1 MEMGLRRMA
10 AFAGIV
16 AMVALAPAAGAEPT
30 DGDPSTAPTAGTAPA
45 ASAPAPAP
53 ADATTLPLDDLGSS
67 NTIWFDARQDI
78 TSSTFSFVVP
88 KGLTPTSLNATIE
101 LPVNLRFGNMTVTQ
115 DGRTVSRLPLP
126 ADDQAPM
133 VIPLTGLEFS
143 DNWASV
149 TLTVTAL
156 PRDDYY
162 CWDPKS
168 PIRLV
173 NSSITFTGREVV
185 PATVADFLPPTLRR
199 VSIAMPTNPSL
210 AESEAAIQLAAA
222 MTTRYGWQNTDIVVV
237 PLPEGALALPEPAP
251 PRERQI
257 VVKEGPDPGVSL
269 QPGKGIPA
277 LLITGPGAELTNQTR
292 LLTDPSLAF
301 ALSPKAVAG
310 PLATEQKP
318 VRNSTTLDKL
328 KLTRL
333 SAESLRPEVDV
344 KIDQSMFAQPLQ
356 GIRVHLLGSYTPL
369 AGNFNGEVTVAIGDE
384 VIDRWPV
391 DDTGTIDR
399 WVDIPDKL
407 VQRITMLRVR
417 VHTTGDPGHCNDYL
431 NLILRIDGSTEI
443 EGNRASPPVPPG
455 LRSLPQA
462 LMPRIQVGLG
472 PNTFGDTVRA
482 AQIIVGLQRNSAIP
496 LVTAVT
502 TLDQAIGSGEPA
514 ILIAADGWTDNRLAI
529 PFTADLGTIT
539 IQAYTESGDPVTLNL
554 DPAIKYGSLQTV
566 FDGQRSVLVATS
578 NDNPAQLDELLRWL
592 AQKPNRWAALD
603 GRAVISVPGTDPVT
617 VPNRRTDLPTQ
628 QGTGSSAKG
637 GTGWIWWAA
646 GAIAAVSLLGA
657 LLILRRTAK
666 PTTTTADAGPQTGD
680 AAPQQQTGDTAPPQ
694 QTGDDGPQS
703 G

>member
-115 DGRTVSRLPLP
+115 DSRTVSRLPLP

-162 CWDPKS
+162 CWDPES

-173 NSSITFTGREVV
+173 NSSITFTGREVA

-222 MTTRYGWQNTDIVVV
+222 MTTRYSWQNTDIVVV

-318 VRNSTTLDKL
+318 VRNSTTLAKL
-328 KLTRL
+328 NQNRL

-344 KIDQSMFAQPLQ
+344 KIDQSMFAQPLD
-356 GIRVHLLGSYTPL
+356 GMRVHLIGSYTPL
-369 AGNFNGEVTVAIGDE
+369 AGNFNGEVTIAIGDE
-384 VIDRWPV
+384 IFDRWPV
-391 DDTGTIDR
+391 NAEGTIDR
-399 WVDIPDKL
+399 WIDIPDKL
-407 VQRITMLRVR
+407 VQRTTVLRVR

-431 NLILRIDGSTEI
+431 NLVLRIDGSTEI
-443 EGNRASPPVPPG
+443 QANRASPPVPPG
-455 LRSLPQA
+455 FRSLPQA
-462 LMPRIQVGLG
+462 LMPRVQVGLG

-482 AQIIVGLQRNSAIP
+482 AQIVVGLQRSSAIP
-496 LVTAVT
+496 LVVAVT

-514 ILIAADGWTDNRLAI
+514 ILIATDGWADQRLTL
-529 PFTADLGTIT
+529 PFTADLGNVT
-539 IQAYTESGDPVTLNL
+539 IQAFKESGDPVTLTL

-578 NDNPAQLDELLRWL
+578 NGAPEQLDELLRWL
-592 AQKPNRWAALD
+592 AQKPSRWSGLD

-617 VPNRRTDLPTQ
+617 VPNRRTDLPEQ
-628 QGTGSSAKG
+628 QKAANGNQTS
-637 GTGWIWWAA
+637 WIWWAA
-646 GAIAAVSLLGA
+646 GGVAVVSLLGA
-657 LLILRRTAK
+657 AIILRKAAASQRARQ
-666 PTTTTADAGPQTGD
+666 PSPAGEPDPGQ
-680 AAPQQQTGDTAPPQ
+680 PPQ
-694 QTGDDGPQS
+694 Q
-703 G
+703 

>member
-1 MEMGLRRMA
+1 
-10 AFAGIV
+10 
-16 AMVALAPAAGAEPT
+16 MVALAPGAGAQPT
-30 DGDPSTAPTAGTAPA
+30 DGDTSTAPTPDAAPTASPA
-45 ASAPAPAP
+45 PPAP
-53 ADATTLPLDDLGSS
+53 ADATTLPLAELGAS

-115 DGRTVSRLPLP
+115 DGRTISRLPLP
-126 ADDQAPM
+126 ADDQAAM
-133 VIPLTGLEFS
+133 VIPLTGLQIY

-156 PRDDYY
+156 PRDDFY
-162 CWDPKS
+162 CWDPKA

-173 NSSITFTGREVV
+173 NSSVTFTGREVV
-185 PATVADFLPPTLRR
+185 PTTVAEFLPPTLRK
-199 VSIAMPTNPSL
+199 VTIAMPTNPSL

-222 MTTRYGWQNTDIVVV
+222 MTTRYNWVNTDVVV
-237 PLPEGALALPEPAP
+237 VGLPDGATALPEPAP

-257 VVKEGPDPGVSL
+257 IVKEGPDPGVAL
-269 QPGKGIPA
+269 QPGPGIPA

-318 VRNSTTLDKL
+318 VRNATTLDKL
-328 KLTRL
+328 KLSKL
-333 SAESLRPEVDV
+333 SAESLRPEVD
-344 KIDQSMFAQPLQ
+344 IRLDQSMFAQPLDS
-356 GIRVHLLGSYTPL
+356 IRVHLIGSYTPL
-369 AGNFNGEVTVAIGDE
+369 AGNFNGDVTVAIGDE
-384 VIDRWPV
+384 VIDRWPTA
-391 DDTGTIDR
+391 DDGTIDR
-399 WVDIPDKL
+399 WVDIPDKM
-407 VQRITMLRVR
+407 VQRVTVLKVK

-431 NLILRIDGSTEI
+431 NLVLRIDGSTEI
-443 EGNRASPPVPPG
+443 QGDRASPPVPPG

-514 ILIAADGWTDNRLAI
+514 ILIAADGWTDNRLTL
-529 PFTADLGTIT
+529 PFTADLGNIT
-539 IQAYTESGDPVTLNL
+539 LQAFAESGDPVTLNL
-554 DPAIKYGSLQTV
+554 DPGIKYGSLQTV

-578 NDNPAQLDELLRWL
+578 NDASAQLDELLRWL
-592 AQKPNRWAALD
+592 AQKPDRWSALD

-628 QGTGSSAKG
+628 QDTASARKS

-657 LLILRRTAK
+657 VLILRRTATPK
-666 PTTTTADAGPQTGD
+666 KQ
-680 AAPQQQTGDTAPPQ
+680 APETE
-694 QTGDDGPQS
+694 
-703 G
+703 